1 MRPSSELMRAMA
13 VQTPAPIET
22 NPLRAIT
29 MERPRPQTGEL
40 LVRVRVC
47 GVCRTDLHVAEGDL
61 PARHQWII
69 PGHEIVGEVVEV
81 GEGCRGFRPGARVG
95 IAWLRQTC
103 GACAYC
109 LRDRENLCPN
119 ASFTGWDEN
128 GGYAEWTTVREDFAY
143 LLPQTIADEQLAP
156 LLCAG
161 IIGYRA
167 IKRAEI
173 RPGTTVGLYGFG
185 GSAHLALQVL
195 QHWNCRV
202 FVMTRGGQHRELA
215 KEMGAEWIGSAE
227 EPPPALLDAAILFA
241 PAGNLVIPALAALDR
256 GGILAVAGIY
266 LSAIPPLDYERH
278 LFYEKELRSVTA
290 NTRRDGEEFLKI
302 AGEIPI
308 RTHTVPMALD
318 QANLALQMLKH
329 DELRGAAVLRI
340 S

>member
-1 MRPSSELMRAMA
+1 MAPSSELMRAMV
-13 VQTPAPIET
+13 VQRPAPVET
-22 NPLRAIT
+22 NPLQPVT
-29 MERPRPQTGEL
+29 VERPSPQAGEL

-47 GVCRTDLHVAEGDL
+47 GVCRTDLHVSEGDL
-61 PARHQWII
+61 PARHPRII
-69 PGHEIVGEVVEV
+69 PGHEIVGEVVEL
-81 GEGCRGFRPGARVG
+81 GEGCRRFMPGARVG

-103 GACAYC
+103 GVCTYC
-109 LRDRENLCPN
+109 RRDRENLCPN
-119 ASFTGWDEN
+119 ACFTGWDRN

-143 LLPQTIADEQLAP
+143 ALPQTIGDEPLAP

-161 IIGYRA
+161 IIGFRA

-173 RPGTTVGLYGFG
+173 RPGATVGLYGFG

-195 QHWNCRV
+195 QYWNCRV
-202 FVMTRGGQHRELA
+202 FVMTRGGHHQELA

-227 EPPPALLDAAILFA
+227 ERPPAMLDAAILFA
-241 PAGNLVIPALAALDR
+241 PAGNLVVPALEALDR

-308 RTHTVPMALD
+308 RTHTAPMALD
-318 QANLALQMLKH
+318 EANLALQMLKH